1 MKIIESLDSA
11 LDFTKTDDTNERMQY
26 SFDLKE
32 EFNLNLKIVVNIAV
46 ADYEMFVN
54 FKAEG
59 PDNEL
64 STEKK
69 ASFAIFATLVDI
81 LDEASR
87 KHKIVTIEGVGD
99 TFKKGLIYEK
109 LFKRFT
115 PENWEVDRKGTAAI
129 AQKKSKL

>member
-1 MKIIESLDSA
+1 MKLKESLDNV
-11 LDFTKTDDTNERMQY
+11 LDYEMQY
-26 SFDLKE
+26 MGMGYKYTFNLKE
-32 EFNLNLKIVVNIAV
+32 EFNINLKIIVNILV
-46 ADYEMFVN
+46 DDYEMFVN
-54 FKAEG
+54 FKADG

-69 ASFAIFATLVDI
+69 ASFAIFATLVEI

-87 KHKIVTIEGVGD
+87 KQKIVTIQGIGD

-109 LFKRFT
+109 LFKRFI
-115 PENWEVDRKGTAAI
+115 PENWEVNRTGTAAI